1 MSVVVSVVIACNDA
15 DTVIVECL
23 ERILGQGKSPD
34 LEVILAMGSEN
45 GLAAGVEKQFP
56 WVKLLRLERPT
67 TLPVLRGRAIAMA
80 NGDII
85 AILDPYSMVS
95 QDWKEQVIAAHSVWP
110 NAVIGGAVDLYQAEH
125 QGLLAW
131 AQYFNEYGMFM
142 SPVEEGAMDILP
154 GCNLSY
160 KRKRLFKDD
169 KPVFDEFWKTFVHED
184 LEASGD
190 ELWQAPA
197 VRVELYKPVGF
208 FRFLASRF
216 THGRCYAAMRCTG
229 APLFSRVLRGLTA
242 PLLPFV
248 LQYRWGKRI
257 WPKRHH
263 RGKFILTLPIQF
275 ALFACWSLGEL
286 VGYLAGGGDSCRKL
300 YF

>member
-1 MSVVVSVVIACNDA
+1 MSVAVSVVIACNDA
-15 DTVIVECL
+15 DDVIVECL
-23 ERILGQGKSPD
+23 ERILGEGESSNP
-34 LEVILAMGSEN
+34 EVILAVGSEHSV
-45 GLAAGVEKQFP
+45 AERIERQFP
-56 WVKLLRLERPT
+56 SVRLLRLKQPT
-67 TLPVLRGRAIAMA
+67 TLAVLRGRAIAKA

-95 QDWKEQVIAAHSVWP
+95 HDWLEQLVAVHSLRP
-110 NAVIGGAVDLYQAEH
+110 GAVIGGAVDLYQAKD

-154 GCNLSY
+154 GCNVSY
-160 KRKRLFKDD
+160 KRKLLFDHG
-169 KPVFDEFWKTFVHED
+169 KPVSEEFWKTFVHAD
-184 LEASGD
+184 QEATGG

-208 FRFLASRF
+208 LRFLTSRF
-216 THGRCYAAMRCTG
+216 SHGRCYAAMRCAGNT
-229 APLFSRVLRGLTA
+229 LLSRLLRGVTA

-248 LQYRWGKRI
+248 LQYRWGRRI
-257 WPKRHH
+257 WPKRRH
-263 RGKFILTLPIQF
+263 RAKFILTLPLQF
-275 ALFACWSLGEL
+275 ALFACWSLGEM